1 MDNERSGRDL
11 SPEITSA
18 DDHQQSEDVGVHM
31 LSLADLFTRFQ
42 TNQTT
47 GLSTDQVLQLQK
59 QHGENKLTP
68 PKKPHYIL
76 ILLGQL
82 FTGFNI
88 FLWIA
93 ALFAFL
99 AWKPFGEPDPQIANL
114 ALGILLC
121 IIIFLNGILDSYQV
135 IKSSRIVASFTNL
148 LPTLTTVRRDG
159 IEQQI
164 LAEQLVPG
172 DVVLIRMG
180 EKLPADVRLITCDS
194 LKVNNSNLT
203 GESKPVTCTI
213 EHTSENLDESKNIL
227 YCSSMVEQGT
237 GEGIVIAIGVHT
249 MIGRVSKLAQGDGA
263 DEITGLHRE
272 FNRFLLFVCIGTIIA
287 VVILWITWGAWL
299 RRDHPTFI
307 TYNENIVNS
316 VGMIVAFLPVGLPSC
331 VTFGND

>member
-1 MDNERSGRDL
+1 MDNGGSTGDL
-11 SPEITSA
+11 SPTAI
-18 DDHQQSEDVGVHM
+18 HM
-31 LSLADLFTRFQ
+31 LSLPDLLTHFQ
-42 TNQTT
+42 TNQAQ

-68 PKKPHYIL
+68 PKQANYFL
-76 ILLGQL
+76 IFLGQL

-88 FLWIA
+88 FLWVA

-99 AWKPFGEPDPQIANL
+99 AWKPFGEPTPQIANL
-114 ALGILLC
+114 ALGVLLC

-135 IKSSRIVASFTNL
+135 IKSSKIVASFTSL

-164 LAEQLVPG
+164 LIEQLVPG
-172 DVVLIRMG
+172 DIVLIRMG
-180 EKLPADVRLITCDS
+180 EKLPADVRLITCDG

-203 GESKPVTCTI
+203 GESKPITCTI
-213 EHTSENLDESKNIL
+213 EHTSENRDESRNIL

-237 GEGIVIAIGVHT
+237 GEGVVIAIGVHT
-249 MIGRVSKLAQGDGA
+249 MIGRVSKLAQGDGS

-272 FNRFLLFVCIGTIIA
+272 FNRFLLFVCIGTIVA
-287 VVILWITWGAWL
+287 VAILWITWAAWL
-299 RRDHPTFI
+299 RRDHPEFVS
-307 TYNENIVNS
+307 YNENIVNS

-331 VTFGND
+331 VTFGNE